1 MNSPHHFLVGE
12 NSSNR
17 IHIYIVICLTHMFIF
32 SYKIITYRIIYIYMI
47 FLISGFCMKQTNFT
61 EL

>member
-32 SYKIITYRIIYIYMI
+32 SYKIITYRIIYIYDI
-47 FLISGFCMKQTNFT
+47 FNKWFLHEADKFH
-61 EL
+61 